1 MKDALVICRMALYI
15 KVTFYIT
22 GRLNIS
28 ISRIDLRFKY
38 QAVWREAHVQDPYSC
53 FKKSGAYY

>member
-1 MKDALVICRMALYI
+1 VICRMALYI